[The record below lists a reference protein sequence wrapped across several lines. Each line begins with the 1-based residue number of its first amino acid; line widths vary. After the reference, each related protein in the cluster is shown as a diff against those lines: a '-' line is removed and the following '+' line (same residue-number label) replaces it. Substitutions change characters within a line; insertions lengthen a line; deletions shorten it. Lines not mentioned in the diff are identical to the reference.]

1 MKDGYWMTSSLD
13 VDKHFIKSSSI
24 TRQAI
29 GWSQFLNWGS
39 LFPCMPRLDITPNI
53 NNPQPLFYAV
63 QRLIYN
69 HYVVGLQQ
77 EHLLGIEQ
85 TRVKE

>member
-1 MKDGYWMTSSLD
+1 
-13 VDKHFIKSSSI
+13 
-24 TRQAI
+24 
-29 GWSQFLNWGS
+29 
-39 LFPCMPRLDITPNI
+39 MPRLDITPNI

-63 QRLIYN
+63 QRMIYN